1 MRDTVVRGCATLVMV
16 AGLASSASGKT
27 AGHEDRLLWAR
38 NDRAYVALADSGS
51 AEEGDLVEF
60 RDRRKPI
67 ASGEISLVVR
77 GELAMIRVTTG
88 SLGKVRKPERVQI
101 HREHPPLIARP
112 VLRIAFPASTRA
124 NLILSCDAVSV
135 HPPET
140 AASYSATRV
149 DSRSWRL
156 LKNSASTV
164 PGIWPDTLLVRL
176 FDDASDEEI
185 ALERGEVDAAVFWPG
200 ELSSRMR
207 EDARWKRSL
216 MGMRSHG
223 ILAIVG
229 TAPGGPPSFDSTSSS
244 EFNDA
249 LFQGDLAPLVRDV
262 PSTSRPS
269 PGSALLEVDPL
280 LPGRAAIE
288 SWLRRRAHAGPSR
301 PAARLAYLDVPA
313 DSTGLSGVTPLFA
326 IRCPVVSPATLRRYL
341 AALGTDALA
350 TMATCGK
357 TGAKP

>member
-1 MRDTVVRGCATLVMV
+1 MRDTVVRGCATLVMIV
-16 AGLASSASGKT
+16 GLASYASGKT

-38 NDRAYVALADSGS
+38 SDRAYVALADSGS

-60 RDRRKPI
+60 RDRRKPV

-77 GELAMIRVTTG
+77 GELAMIRITAG
-88 SLGKVRKPERVQI
+88 SLVRVRKPERVQI
-101 HREHPPLIARP
+101 QREHPPLVARR
-112 VLRIAFPASTRA
+112 VLRIAFPASARA

-135 HPPET
+135 RPPET
-140 AASYSATRV
+140 SPGYSAARA
-149 DSRSWRL
+149 DSRSWRFI
-156 LKNSASTV
+156 KDPASAA
-164 PGIWPDTLLVRL
+164 PRIWPDTLLIRL

-207 EDARWKRSL
+207 EDARWKGSL
-216 MGMRSHG
+216 MGKPSHG

-229 TAPGGPPSFDSTSSS
+229 MAPGEPSSFDSTSSS

-249 LFQGDLAPLVRDV
+249 LFQGDLAPLIRDV
-262 PSTSRPS
+262 PPSRTS

-288 SWLRRRAHAGPSR
+288 SWLHRRAHAGPSR

-313 DSTGLSGVTPLFA
+313 DSTGLPRVTPLFA

-341 AALGTDALA
+341 AALGTDALVA
-350 TMATCGK
+350 MATCGK